1 MVISERKLE
10 ERKMRQNRILEGALS
25 VFKEK
30 GLDGATM
37 DEIANTSG
45 FGKATLYYYFKS
57 KEEVF
62 SAILV
67 DGWQN
72 IWESLEPVIAEQDSP
87 RKTFVNVLIKI
98 AENAENR
105 PGLFEF
111 LFNVPKTITLDDQ
124 PWKDYQHRLYAI
136 LQGLLE
142 DGVKK
147 GEFPKVNPKLMFKAL
162 GGLFMGLVFMGNRD
176 EPVSEKEV
184 ESLLNELIT
193 EPNIES

>member
-1 MVISERKLE
+1 
-10 ERKMRQNRILEGALS
+10 MRQNRILEGALS

-98 AENAENR
+98 AENAQNR

>member
-1 MVISERKLE
+1 MPISKRKLE

-98 AENAENR
+98 AENAQNR

>member
-98 AENAENR
+98 AENAQNR

-124 PWKDYQHRLYAI
+124 PWKDYQHKLYAI

>member
-98 AENAENR
+98 AENAQNR

-124 PWKDYQHRLYAI
+124 PWKDYQHKLYAI

-193 EPNIES
+193 EPNIET